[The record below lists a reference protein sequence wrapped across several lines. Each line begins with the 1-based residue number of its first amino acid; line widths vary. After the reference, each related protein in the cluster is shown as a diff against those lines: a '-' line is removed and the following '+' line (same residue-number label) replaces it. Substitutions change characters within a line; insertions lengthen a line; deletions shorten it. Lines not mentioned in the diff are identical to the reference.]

1 MKASPTPTPASERQA
16 ARLAALVLAAGVS
29 SALHIGKLPVAI
41 PLLKTGLGLSLLQ
54 AGFLLSLVQLAG
66 MLLGLVVGLAADR
79 LGPRRVMLVG
89 LLLLALGSALGA
101 LAPGVE
107 ALLWTRALE
116 GLGFLLAV
124 LPAPALLRQ
133 RVAHPPTLSRAL
145 GWWGAYMPFGTALAL
160 LLGAPLMA
168 LMDWRGVW
176 WLLSVM
182 SLLAAVVLWQR
193 VPRDEPSTGAGQGGA
208 LPLGP
213 RLQRTLTTRGPWLV
227 ALAFFLYS
235 GQWLAVVGFL
245 PTIYSQ
251 AGVGGLLLGALTAL
265 AAGIN
270 MLGNIGAGRW
280 LARGTRP
287 GVLLTIGYL
296 AMGLGALVAFGA
308 EGHPVWQYLAVL
320 SFSGFGGLIPGTL
333 FGLAVVLAPGQDSV
347 STTVGWMQQW
357 SSLGQFVGPPVVA
370 WVATLVGGWQWTW
383 AITGACSLLGLW
395 LASQL
400 QQAWMR
406 QKAMRDAGG

>member
-1 MKASPTPTPASERQA
+1 M
-16 ARLAALVLAAGVS
+16 LAVGVS

-41 PLLKTGLGLSLLQ
+41 PLLQTGLGLSLLQ

-66 MLLGLVVGLAADR
+66 MVLGLVVGLAADR
-79 LGPRRVMLVG
+79 LGPRRVMLAG

-107 ALLWTRALE
+107 ALLWTRGLE

-168 LMDWRGVW
+168 LIDWRGVW
-176 WLLSVM
+176 WLLAGT
-182 SLLAAVVLWQR
+182 SLLAAWVLWQR
-193 VPRDEPSTGAGQGGA
+193 VPPDGAASRTGQAA
-208 LPLGP
+208 RILLWP
-213 RLQRTLTTRGPWLV
+213 RLQRTLTSGGPWLV

-251 AGVGGLLLGALTAL
+251 SGVSGLLLGVLTAL
-265 AAGIN
+265 AAGVN

-280 LARGTRP
+280 LARGTQP
-287 GVLLTIGYL
+287 GVLLATGYT
-296 AMGLGALVAFGA
+296 AMALGAVVAFGA
-308 EGHPVWQYLAVL
+308 VGHPVWQYLAVL
-320 SFSGFGGLIPGTL
+320 LFSGFGGLIPGTL
-333 FGLAVVLAPGQDSV
+333 FGLAVTLAPGQDSV
-347 STTVGWMQQW
+347 ATTVGWMQQW
-357 SSLGQFVGPPVVA
+357 SSLGQFVGPPAVA
-370 WVATLVGGWQWTW
+370 WVATQAGGWQWTW
-383 AITGACSLLGLW
+383 GVTGACSVLGLW
-395 LASQL
+395 LAWQL

-406 QKAMRDAGG
+406 QRSLIGT